1 MTDRCPGCFTRSLLC
16 VQAITSNSQ
25 RLQLLQQ
32 LFADIALKVDDRAR
46 GAHISPDIYMHS
58 F

>member
-46 GAHISPDIYMHS
+46 GAHISPDIDA
-58 F
+58 